1 MDPWKLF
8 EIKINNKCIIVWYVL
23 CVIVWYC
30 VLWCGIVWHCDWV
43 LGIGYYCLYLYKY
56 TNKMDIIR
64 IYFVFNNYF
73 MQ

>member
-1 MDPWKLF
+1 M
-8 EIKINNKCIIVWYVL
+8 
-23 CVIVWYC
+23 YC
-30 VLWCGIVWHCDWV
+30 VLLCGIVCYGVVLCGIVIGYWV